1 MVEDDHVWRGCAGIQ
16 PFIKRRLDELVLR
29 QVLDLATLF
38 ASGLG
43 TLKIKLIQKRRGHDG
58 SLEYK
63 SRWMFYAAEQS
74 NGVGADAELGSC
86 SSCDRIPLVSI
97 SPCSLGMV
105 CGIDNHTYGSS
116 CLALCQGME
125 VAHMRSCDN
134 IEGERSWSATRHV
147 ERIPTAEW

>member
-1 MVEDDHVWRGCAGIQ
+1 MWRGCAGIQ
-16 PFIKRRLDELVLR
+16 PFIKRRLDELVFG
-29 QVLDLATLF
+29 QVLDFATLY

-43 TLKIKLIQKRRGHDG
+43 ALNIKRIQKRRGHNG
-58 SLEYK
+58 SLEHR
-63 SRWMFYAAEQS
+63 SPWMCYAAEQS
-74 NGVGADAELGSC
+74 NGVGADAEFGSC

-105 CGIDNHTYGSS
+105 CGIDNHTYGST

-134 IEGERSWSATRHV
+134 IEGERSWSATRRV
-147 ERIPTAEW
+147 ERIPVVEW